1 MVSMSAFQAEGASS
15 NLARR
20 CATQSQQE
28 PCAVKVASTVLW
40 GGKQS
45 CLPIPSAEQR
55 ARKLA
60 RTALRGGKAINASL
74 QCKQYRPLSHLAK
87 PTCPLACLNSYGAL
101 TPSLRDNSVAQ
112 AMGGTIVKIKDVA
125 EKAEKSMPPPALEL
139 LSMWA
144 IAQAFSSYREVWH

>member
-1 MVSMSAFQAEGASS
+1 VCGES
-15 NLARR
+15 
-20 CATQSQQE
+20 
-28 PCAVKVASTVLW
+28 
-40 GGKQS
+40 
-45 CLPIPSAEQR
+45 
-55 ARKLA
+55 RKHGSV
-60 RTALRGGKAINASL
+60 GGKAINASL

-87 PTCPLACLNSYGAL
+87 PTCPLACLKAL

-125 EKAEKSMPPPALEL
+125 EKAEKSVPPLALEL

>member
-1 MVSMSAFQAEGASS
+1 MPVRIWLDAA
-15 NLARR
+15 
-20 CATQSQQE
+20 
-28 PCAVKVASTVLW
+28 
-40 GGKQS
+40 KQ
-45 CLPIPSAEQR
+45 R
-55 ARKLA
+55 VRKLV

-74 QCKQYRPLSHLAK
+74 QCKQYMGDSPHRPLSHLAK

-101 TPSLRDNSVAQ
+101 TPSLCEGRDNSVAQ

-125 EKAEKSMPPPALEL
+125 EKAEKSVPPLALEL